1 MSDIKTVTENEE
13 LNIKT
18 LKFEPKT
25 ILTAA
30 QLNVISDSIR
40 ENIDDIGILNDNKQ
54 DKLFTSG
61 INQNIKTINGESLLI
76 EEDDVKNINLVN
88 SITLGDNIISAGSD
102 GNANITDNI
111 NNVIDNRLKDKYGVD
126 KNSIYNQ
133 IAPCGRRKYRG

>member
-54 DKLFTSG
+54 DKLYTSG
-61 INQNIKTINGESLLI
+61 INQNIKTINGESLLV
-76 EEDDVKNINLVN
+76 EKDGVKNINLVN
-88 SITLGDNIISAGSD
+88 SITLGDNTISAGSD
-102 GNANITDNI
+102 GNANITDAVDDASLIQAKNALYDCG
-111 NNVIDNRLKDKYGVD
+111 IDIV
-126 KNSIYNQ
+126 
-133 IAPCGRRKYRG
+133 